1 MRSVLGLSTCLLLT
15 AALAACNKSEPAT
28 PAATTATS
36 ITAPALADAQAP
48 AAPTPVAAPAAEDAA
63 PVALTMDKIKSY
75 LQAQVNLA
83 HAAEANPKMGD
94 PAQNVSEENV
104 TQYAARLEA
113 DATMRAAIEK
123 AGLSTRD
130 FARIGDTLTG
140 AMMTEA
146 ALKGGQLKKIPDGID
161 PASVQFVKQHDA
173 EIKAMMA
180 GMGAG

>member
-15 AALAACNKSEPAT
+15 AALAACNKSEPAA
-28 PAATTATS
+28 PAATTATPA
-36 ITAPALADAQAP
+36 IAPAAADAQAP

-63 PVALTMDKIKSY
+63 PVALDMGKVRSY
-75 LQAQVNLA
+75 MQAQVNLA

-113 DATMRAAIEK
+113 DATMRAAIEQ

-140 AMMTEA
+140 AMMAEA
-146 ALKGGQLKKIPDGID
+146 ALEGGQLKKIPDGID
-161 PASVQFVKQHDA
+161 PAAVEFVKQHDA
-173 EIKAMMA
+173 EIKKLMA